1 MNTIWK
7 YPVPINDYF
16 ELEMPQGAE
25 ILTVQMQ
32 YNEPQLWALVD
43 KMAPRETR
51 SFRLAGTG
59 HPIDDPRLDYIGTVQ
74 MMEGQLVWHIFEI
87 SHPAA
92 MVIF

>member
-7 YPVPINDYF
+7 YPIPIDAYF
-16 ELEMPQGAE
+16 ELEMPQGAR

-43 KMAPRETR
+43 KMAPREPR
-51 SFRLAGTG
+51 LFRLAGTG
-59 HPIDDPRLDYIGTVQ
+59 HPIDDPRLNYIGTIQ

-87 SHPAA
+87 PKPT
-92 MVIF
+92 